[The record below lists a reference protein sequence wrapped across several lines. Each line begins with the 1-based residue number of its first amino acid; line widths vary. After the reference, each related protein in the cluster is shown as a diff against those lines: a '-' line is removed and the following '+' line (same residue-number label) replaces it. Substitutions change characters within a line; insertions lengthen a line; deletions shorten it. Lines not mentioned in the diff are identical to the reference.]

1 MNSKQAEEL
10 DRYPKYK
17 AAYIRAFDRMVAAHG
32 YADIPRLTWRDGLS
46 VYQWWVYSEKCEAQ
60 IKGQIRW
67 SDDNIIK
74 IDSEG

>member
-1 MNSKQAEEL
+1 MSSKRVEEL

-46 VYQWWVYSEKCEAQ
+46 VYRWWVGEKHEAQ
-60 IKGQIRW
+60 IKEQIRW
-67 SDDNIIK
+67 SDDNLIK